1 MRPSWIGKAS
11 RLLREMEA
19 NQRIRRSVGAA
30 VSVCT
35 IAFLVFVLVRNIDEV
50 REFDDWSTYLGV
62 CAKGFFLHPVSLITQ
77 ALTWRLIIVRLGRM
91 IGSWGD
97 IEIYSYSYLMRHL
110 PGMIW
115 YLAGRAAMY
124 RRRGIRASVALV
136 ASGLEWFLLLV
147 AAFLVY
153 GTFTVMGSDVSLASI
168 ILLAALTVAAAFGLR
183 QALLA
188 GSKLPAPGS
197 VRLRLTALATESI
210 PGATDLILW
219 LSLYVLAYFIGGW
232 MLLILV
238 NGVAPEVT
246 LGLGT
251 ATRIWALTGGI
262 GSLLSAIVPAGLG
275 IRELTLAVLLSPAMS
290 RTGAVL
296 VAILLRMAII
306 AGDLVWANALYAV
319 ARLMRQHRQGADLSS
334 PNGS

>member
-11 RLLREMEA
+11 RLLTEMEA
-19 NQRIRRSVGAA
+19 NQRIRRAVGAA

-35 IAFLVFVLVRNIDEV
+35 IAFLVFILLRNIDEV
-50 REFDDWSTYLGV
+50 REFDDCSTYLGI

-77 ALTWRLIIVRLGRM
+77 ALTWRFIIMRLGRM
-91 IGSWGD
+91 AGSWGD

-147 AAFLVY
+147 AALLVY
-153 GTFTVMGSDVSLASI
+153 ATLTITGPDVSLTSI
-168 ILLAALTVAAAFGLR
+168 ILLAALIAATALGLR
-183 QALLA
+183 QAFSA
-188 GSKLPAPGS
+188 GSRLPVPDS
-197 VRLRLTALATESI
+197 VRRRLAALATAPI
-210 PGATDLILW
+210 PGCTDLVLW
-219 LSLYVLAYFIGGW
+219 LSLYALAYFIGGW
-232 MLLILV
+232 MLVLLV

-319 ARLMRQHRQGADLSS
+319 ARLMRQHWQRADLSS

>member
-30 VSVCT
+30 VSICT
-35 IAFLVFVLVRNIDEV
+35 IAFLVLILLRNIDEV

-62 CAKGFFLHPVSLITQ
+62 CAKVFFLHPVSLVTQ
-77 ALTWRLIIVRLGRM
+77 ALTWRFIIMRLGRM

-124 RRRGIRASVALV
+124 RKRGIRASVALV
-136 ASGLEWFLLLV
+136 ASGLEWSLLLV

-153 GTFTVMGSDVSLASI
+153 GTFTLIGSDVSLTSF
-168 ILLAALTVAAAFGLR
+168 ILLAALVVATAFGLR
-183 QALLA
+183 QAFLA
-188 GSKLPAPGS
+188 SSRLPTPGS
-197 VRLRLTALATESI
+197 VRRRLTALATASI
-210 PGATDLILW
+210 PGGTDLILW

-232 MLLILV
+232 MLLLLV
-238 NGVAPEVT
+238 NGVAPEVA

-306 AGDLVWANALYAV
+306 AGDLVWASALYAI
-319 ARLMRQHRQGADLSS
+319 ARLMRQHWQRADLSS
-334 PNGS
+334 PNES